1 MDMNVVEILSQIIE
15 EEFNTTK
22 QNEIAKILDIQPG
35 QLSTYLKNN
44 SAGKNVIKKMLFA
57 FAEEYAQRQLYTK
70 ANPTKTIVEV
80 VETSFKTQNQGESA
94 KILGINQ
101 GQLSS
106 YINKNNAGN
115 NAIKNMLNDLVGHI
129 RKNSLQKVITPI
141 IELKKIKPEKYNA
154 KYLILANEHKKDVL
168 KDSLEGKVGV
178 YLFYNSQGKNIYIG
192 KTEKDLYFEI
202 CQQFS
207 RNIEFFA
214 EGVKKEKHP
223 QGEIACYLSAYE
235 ISPKEL
241 IKNIEALLI
250 RSYAN
255 DNTNIKMENFKP

>member
-129 RKNSLQKVITPI
+129 RTTKFTCCAPCGAVAPRVLGPTCRRCV
-141 IELKKIKPEKYNA
+141 LGLRWPEM
-154 KYLILANEHKKDVL
+154 
-168 KDSLEGKVGV
+168 
-178 YLFYNSQGKNIYIG
+178 
-192 KTEKDLYFEI
+192 
-202 CQQFS
+202 
-207 RNIEFFA
+207 R
-214 EGVKKEKHP
+214 
-223 QGEIACYLSAYE
+223 
-235 ISPKEL
+235 
-241 IKNIEALLI
+241 
-250 RSYAN
+250 
-255 DNTNIKMENFKP
+255 